1 MTATAGGCRR
11 SRSLHLDSR
20 LRRRPNL
27 HRQNTFY
34 NNKSQKEIPYRTLV
48 TAVHT
53 IHTPGMYTPSRTSST
68 VHNSKPYH
76 LRRGG
81 AATYTL
87 GLACVQSTK
96 VYSMKRTDLGPRVSS
111 RLPAVHTVRGMLRGR
126 FGSARVGR
134 PLWQRRRR
142 RRRLAQRHVLHV
154 AGEESL
160 LKGRD
165 LVEDGVGVRVRVRV
179 RIRIRVRDRVCR
191 LGIGFAG

>member
-1 MTATAGGCRR
+1 
-11 SRSLHLDSR
+11 
-20 LRRRPNL
+20 
-27 HRQNTFY
+27 
-34 NNKSQKEIPYRTLV
+34 
-48 TAVHT
+48 
-53 IHTPGMYTPSRTSST
+53 
-68 VHNSKPYH
+68 
-76 LRRGG
+76 
-81 AATYTL
+81 
-87 GLACVQSTK
+87 
-96 VYSMKRTDLGPRVSS
+96 MKRTDLASRVSS

-160 LKGRD
+160 LEGRD

>member
-1 MTATAGGCRR
+1 
-11 SRSLHLDSR
+11 
-20 LRRRPNL
+20 
-27 HRQNTFY
+27 
-34 NNKSQKEIPYRTLV
+34 
-48 TAVHT
+48 
-53 IHTPGMYTPSRTSST
+53 
-68 VHNSKPYH
+68 
-76 LRRGG
+76 
-81 AATYTL
+81 
-87 GLACVQSTK
+87 
-96 VYSMKRTDLGPRVSS
+96 MKRTDLGPRVSS

-179 RIRIRVRDRVCR
+179 RIRIRVRDTVCR